1 MAGVSERVRLFEEQ
15 MRAHALKIRRVGE
28 VDPEVDAAQL
38 DEIRAGVERLR
49 EERQQLDA
57 ER

>member
-1 MAGVSERVRLFEEQ
+1 MPALSERARLFEEQ
-15 MRAHALKIRRVGE
+15 MRAHAAKIRRVGE